1 MQESSGPDTFD
12 ESRLVMIL
20 LTHLRVTWILYSFRL
35 VLEGNAGKEIPESSR
50 LVFLEK
56 FLTNKFALLEVEDGN
71 SSNPLNR
78 GVVADLPLL
87 RTLLAICQSQETQ
100 VYFILDAEDLFCWYY
115 WKRWFLWAMSAAQ
128 TAENHGDEWNLT

>member
-1 MQESSGPDTFD
+1 M
-12 ESRLVMIL
+12 
-20 LTHLRVTWILYSFRL
+20 
-35 VLEGNAGKEIPESSR
+35 
-50 LVFLEK
+50 FLEK

-87 RTLLAICQSQETQ
+87 RTLLAIRQSQESQ

-115 WKRWFLWAMSAAQ
+115 
-128 TAENHGDEWNLT
+128 